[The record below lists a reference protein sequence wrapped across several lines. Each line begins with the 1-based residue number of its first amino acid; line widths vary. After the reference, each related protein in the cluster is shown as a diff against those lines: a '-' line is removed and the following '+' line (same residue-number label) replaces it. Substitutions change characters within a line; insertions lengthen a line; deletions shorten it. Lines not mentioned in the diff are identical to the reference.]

1 MQRLREIGLVA
12 LPIGGKDFAH
22 EGDALVVEDVDEDG
36 VLDEARRGSSPFARW
51 VKASEVDYINR
62 ARIECTS

>member
-12 LPIGGKDFAH
+12 LPIGGEDFAH
-22 EGDALVVEDVDEDG
+22 EGDALMVEDVDEDG
-36 VLDEARRGSSPFARW
+36 VLDEARRRSSAFARW

-62 ARIECTS
+62 ARIECMS

>member
-12 LPIGGKDFAH
+12 LPIGGEDFAH

-36 VLDEARRGSSPFARW
+36 VLDEARRRSSAFARW
-51 VKASEVDYINR
+51 V
-62 ARIECTS
+62 